1 MDTASQLKALLKKAQ
16 DEEAAAHVELT
27 NTLEQM
33 EDAKEKLAAAQAEAA
48 KEHADAQEREKQ
60 AADSES
66 TAHANEMA
74 AKVCIYLRILYMVTL
89 YSTYSI

>member
-1 MDTASQLKALLKKAQ
+1 MDKASQLEALLKKAQ

-60 AADSES
+60 AANSES
-66 TAHANEMA
+66 AAHDNEMD
-74 AKVCIYLRILYMVTL
+74 AKVYIF
-89 YSTYSI
+89 TYF